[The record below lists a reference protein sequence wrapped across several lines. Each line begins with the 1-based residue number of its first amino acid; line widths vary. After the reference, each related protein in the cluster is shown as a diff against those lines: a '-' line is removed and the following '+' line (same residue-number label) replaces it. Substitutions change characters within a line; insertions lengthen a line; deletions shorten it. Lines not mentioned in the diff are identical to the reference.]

1 MLPVQ
6 MQLVKPGSQV
16 RAGKDE
22 LTLSSGCP
30 GDGIGRA
37 SGDQLTEAWTDDG
50 ISRWISAGRRCQS
63 RRDSGEARD
72 QCSSSKAHA
81 EKLGR

>member
-1 MLPVQ
+1 MGRPSCMSPYLRDVGVIMLGTTLLEGPRSRIREMLPVR

-37 SGDQLTEAWTDDG
+37 SGD
-50 ISRWISAGRRCQS
+50 
-63 RRDSGEARD
+63 
-72 QCSSSKAHA
+72 
-81 EKLGR
+81 

>member
-1 MLPVQ
+1 VVSGWRVDGTSQLYEPVFATLSAIVISGTTLLEGPRSRIREMLPVQ

-37 SGDQLTEAWTDDG
+37 SGD
-50 ISRWISAGRRCQS
+50 
-63 RRDSGEARD
+63 
-72 QCSSSKAHA
+72 
-81 EKLGR
+81 